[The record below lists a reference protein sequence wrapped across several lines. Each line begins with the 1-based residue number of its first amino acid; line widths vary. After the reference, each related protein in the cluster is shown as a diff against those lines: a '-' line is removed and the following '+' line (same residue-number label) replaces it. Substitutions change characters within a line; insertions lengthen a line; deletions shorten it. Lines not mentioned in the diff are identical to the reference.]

1 MNPVTVIDYGASDQ
15 QSVQQAFESLGA
27 PVVMA
32 RTPQEVLSAKALV
45 LTGEP
50 DFDSSLLEEIGRGEE
65 AYFAHSYEARP
76 FSPKDLLA
84 VTVYGERRICA
95 AARRGNVTGCQF
107 RPERSGKAGMS
118 VIHALIDAIN

>member
-1 MNPVTVIDYGASDQ
+1 MRRQN
-15 QSVQQAFESLGA
+15 LGA
-27 PVVMA
+27 
-32 RTPQEVLSAKALV
+32 AL
-45 LTGEP
+45 LPAGGEP

-107 RPERSGKAGMS
+107 RPERSGKAGMR

>member
-1 MNPVTVIDYGASDQ
+1 MHRTTNDQ
-15 QSVQQAFESLGA
+15 SRRDVRKRCRKEGTFARLRRQNLGA
-27 PVVMA
+27 
-32 RTPQEVLSAKALV
+32 AL
-45 LTGEP
+45 LPAGGEP

-107 RPERSGKAGMS
+107 RPERSGKAGMR